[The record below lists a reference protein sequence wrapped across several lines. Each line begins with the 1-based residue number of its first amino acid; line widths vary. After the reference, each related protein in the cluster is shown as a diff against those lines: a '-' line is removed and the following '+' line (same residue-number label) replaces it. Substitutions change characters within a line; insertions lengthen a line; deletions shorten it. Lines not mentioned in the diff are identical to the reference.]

1 MFWRNI
7 MQKQEAIN
15 ELIQYILL
23 TERDSHINN
32 PRRSE
37 KDKLENAKKIQKK
50 LNDLSEKITKEY

>member
-1 MFWRNI
+1 

-23 TERDSHINN
+23 TERDSYINN

-50 LNDLSEKITKEY
+50 LNDLSEKITKEYW

>member
-23 TERDSHINN
+23 TERDSYINN